1 MISDRYGSRDVDE
14 INNQKELQQLLAGYR
29 NDSL

>member
-14 INNQKELQQLLAGYR
+14 INNQKELQQLLAGHR
-29 NDSL
+29 KNRV